1 MIPTFIRNY
10 FHLRKP
16 LLPSRRM
23 NAMEMVDYLM
33 NSYIDTPVEQWG
45 KILKQADIP
54 KYGKTLP
61 AMVLTLIRFITLN
74 QPGFVNTVIDQLLKQ
89 GIEAARQ

>member
-1 MIPTFIRNY
+1 
-10 FHLRKP
+10 
-16 LLPSRRM
+16 M
-23 NAMEMVDYLM
+23 NAIGMVDYLM

>member
-1 MIPTFIRNY
+1 
-10 FHLRKP
+10 
-16 LLPSRRM
+16 M

-33 NSYIDTPVEQWG
+33 NSYIDTPVEQWK

-61 AMVLTLIRFITLN
+61 AMLLTVIRFITLN
-74 QPGFVNTVIDQLLKQ
+74 QPGFVNTVIDGLLKQ
-89 GIEAARQ
+89 GIDAARQ